1 MKTKLFRKRLFERRR
16 ELLARYH
23 NQLALADEELDSR
36 EIEDIENATELWDA
50 QVLTHLT
57 DGEAHTLAEIVAAI
71 QRVDAGTF
79 GRCLKCAAPISIA
92 RLTALPEAATC
103 ITCAMDVSL
112 VTGTQIARR
121 A

>member
-1 MKTKLFRKRLFERRR
+1 MKTKLIRKRLFERRR

-23 NQLALADEELDSR
+23 RQLALADEELDSR

-50 QVLTHLT
+50 QVLSRLS

-71 QRVDAGTF
+71 QRVDAGTY
-79 GRCLKCAAPISIA
+79 GRCVECGVAIASA
-92 RLTALPEAATC
+92 RLAAIPEAATC
-103 ITCAMDVSL
+103 IGCAMDASL
-112 VTGTQIARR
+112 TTGRIARR